1 MTAGFCLCVSATAA
15 SQGLPSEP
23 VTLGHGKVTIGGNVT
38 ATFACARLQENS
50 SCGDDTG
57 FFNYTDYEHSNLRM
71 ARVAVN
77 AAVRASRQFSFL
89 AEIRSENGQAPQAYA
104 LYARIRPWPARP
116 FDLQIGRVPPTFGA
130 FARRAYASD
139 NLVIGMPLAYQYLT
153 SLRPDALPADT
164 DELLRMRGRGWLSR
178 FTMGDT
184 TAAHGLPL
192 ASALRWDT
200 GIQTHA
206 AAAWG
211 DASFSVTNG
220 SLGNPLVSDDN
231 AGKQLSGRLA
241 VRPMVG
247 LVLGVSATRAP
258 YLTRSLVR
266 AIGRDGDGNGFTQT
280 AWGTDVEYSRGY
292 YLLRGEA
299 VMSRWLLP
307 TLAPTLRATAL
318 MVEGRYKLRPGLYA
332 SGRVD
337 HLGFSRVSG
346 ATLSDEW
353 DAPVTRVEVATGY
366 LLRRNLE
373 FKVAVQRNV
382 RDGGRVPRLTLGAA
396 QLGFWF

>member
-1 MTAGFCLCVSATAA
+1 MAAVCSLCVSATAA
-15 SQGLPSEP
+15 AQGLPAEP
-23 VTLGHGKVTIGGNVT
+23 VTLGAGRVTLGGTVT
-38 ATFACARLQENS
+38 AAFACARLEENN

-57 FFNYTDYEHSNLRM
+57 FFNYTDYEHSTLRM
-71 ARVAVN
+71 TRVAVN

-104 LYARIRPWPARP
+104 LYARVRPWPERA

-153 SLRPDALPADT
+153 SLRPDALPAT
-164 DELLRMRGRGWLSR
+164 VDELLRMRGRGWLSR
-178 FTMGDT
+178 FTLGDP

-200 GIQTHA
+200 GVQAHA
-206 AAAWG
+206 AASWG
-211 DASFSVTNG
+211 DASLSVTNG

-231 AGKQLSGRLA
+231 AGKQVAGRLA
-241 VRPMVG
+241 LRPTVG
-247 LVLGVSATRAP
+247 LVVGVSATRAP
-258 YLTRSLVR
+258 YLTRALVR
-266 AIGRDGDGNGFTQT
+266 TIGRDGDGHRFTQT

-292 YLLRGEA
+292 YLLRAEA
-299 VMSRWLLP
+299 VVSRWLLP
-307 TLAPTLRATAL
+307 TLAPRLRATAL
-318 MVEGRYKLRPGLYA
+318 MLEGRYKLRPGLYA

-337 HLGFSRVSG
+337 RLGFNRVAG
-346 ATLSDEW
+346 DTLSDEW

-382 RDGGRVPRLTLGAA
+382 RDGGRVPRLTIGAA